1 MKKLLALTCIL
12 LVAMT
17 MVASAQT
24 ADSTPAAPSAA
35 ATPALPKP
43 PKAQVKSTPD
53 GWYDDY
59 NAATAAARQTKRPIF
74 VLFTGSDWCIWCQ
87 RLRKD
92 VLTKPAFQKLAAEQL
107 ILMFVDSPSDFELPP
122 KVQQANE
129 MLATTLGAAG
139 GVPHVIIVSHDGKK
153 LGEIS
158 GYRKEAEYLLEL
170 QKILQKK

>member
-1 MKKLLALTCIL
+1 MKKILALTCIL
-12 LVAMT
+12 LVATM
-17 MVASAQT
+17 MVASAQA
-24 ADSTPAAPSAA
+24 ADA
-35 ATPALPKP
+35 ATPTLPKP

-92 VLTKPAFQKLAAEQL
+92 VLSTPAFQKLAAEQL
-107 ILMFVDSPSDFELPP
+107 ILMFVDSPSDFELPT
-122 KVQQANE
+122 KVKQANE
-129 MLATTLGAAG
+129 MLAKTLGAGG

-158 GYRKEAEYLLEL
+158 GYRKLPEYLQEL

>member
-1 MKKLLALTCIL
+1 MKKILALTCIL
-12 LVAMT
+12 LVATM
-17 MVASAQT
+17 MVASAQA
-24 ADSTPAAPSAA
+24 ADA

-43 PKAQVKSTPD
+43 PKTQVKSTPD

-107 ILMFVDSPSDFELPP
+107 ILMFVDSPNGFELPT
-122 KVQQANE
+122 KVKQANE
-129 MLATTLGAAG
+129 MLAKTLGAAG
-139 GVPHVIIVSHDGKK
+139 GVPHVIVVSADGKK